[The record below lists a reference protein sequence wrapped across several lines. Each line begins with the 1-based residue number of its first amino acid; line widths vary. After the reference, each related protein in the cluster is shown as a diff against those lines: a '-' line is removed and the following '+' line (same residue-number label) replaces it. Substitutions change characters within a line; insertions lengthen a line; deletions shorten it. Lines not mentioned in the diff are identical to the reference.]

1 MKKEFLG
8 HLTYVTDGIN
18 MNRLSDS
25 KDFGRNNGDH
35 YTRYGVHNEF
45 VSVDSAMRQGD
56 IVLDKQT
63 ITVKMY
69 KQHLRQSNRN

>member
-1 MKKEFLG
+1 
-8 HLTYVTDGIN
+8 

-45 VSVDSAMRQGD
+45 VSVDSAMRQGYC
-56 IVLDKQT
+56 I
-63 ITVKMY
+63 
-69 KQHLRQSNRN
+69 R